1 MELREPIERL
11 IRDPKEFTRSVPF
24 PDPAEIRI
32 YDETL
37 RDGEQMPGVCY
48 TPSQKLEIA
57 KALAGIGVHVM
68 SVGFPAASQGDRRTL
83 QLVMEAK
90 RRGELGQVEI
100 VVMCRSNPKDI
111 DVTVETLREAGIAP
125 KDVTF
130 FIFTSGSDL
139 HLKYKIGKTLLRYEG
154 KDEAEWLDLPLAFYR
169 SANIRLQC
177 DAIAHART
185 YGIDR
190 IEFGAE
196 DGSRGDV
203 DYFVEYFKAG
213 LDAGGTRPAWPDTVG
228 TLTPEA
234 TRWYC
239 TRIVEGLPKG
249 LPLVAHL
256 HNDYGLGTINAITA
270 TSCGFKVISVTA
282 NGYGERA
289 GNVKLHEFV
298 VALKALYGVEIPGF
312 KYAKLRELARF
323 MERMSGIPMQ
333 QHEPIVGSKVFAHE
347 SGIHTHGVLID
358 RRMYEAVN
366 AELVGGQTTF
376 VFGKHSGVALVEDT
390 LRRHAGPLGAAG
402 VEVTNELAH
411 RVTDEIKRLREE
423 RAASSRSSEA
433 IDAYE
438 AAMRRLS
445 LDESDVVAIATALGS
460 PQLSAARSES
470 RTTRS
475 DPVRRPA

>member
-11 IRDPKEFTRSVPF
+11 IRDPKEFTRNVHF
-24 PDPAEIRI
+24 PDPSQLRI

-48 TPSQKLEIA
+48 TPGQKLEIA
-57 KALAGIGVHVM
+57 KALAEIGVHVM
-68 SVGFPAASQGDRRTL
+68 SVGFPAASAGDRRTL

-90 RRGELGQVEI
+90 RKGELGGVEI
-100 VVMCRSNPKDI
+100 VVMCRSNRNDI
-111 DVTVETLREAGIAP
+111 DVTVKTLREAGIEP
-125 KDVTF
+125 KEVTF

-139 HLKYKIGKTLLRYEG
+139 HLKYKIGKTLLRFEG
-154 KDEAEWLDLPLAFYR
+154 RDEKDWLDLPLEFYR
-169 SANIRLQC
+169 NANVRLQC
-177 DAIAHART
+177 DAIGHARD

-203 DYFVEYFKAG
+203 DYFIGYFKAG
-213 LDAGGTRPAWPDTVG
+213 LEAGGTRPAWPDTVG

-239 TRIVEGLPKG
+239 SRIVQGLPKG
-249 LPLVAHL
+249 LPIVAHL

-289 GNVKLHEFV
+289 GNVKLHEYV
-298 VALKALYGVEIPGF
+298 VAMRVLYGVEIPGF
-312 KYAKLRELARF
+312 KYHKLRDLARF

-347 SGIHTHGVLID
+347 SGIHTHAVLID
-358 RRMYEAVN
+358 HRMYEAVPS
-366 AELVGGQTTF
+366 ELVGGETSF
-376 VFGKHSGVALVEDT
+376 VFGKHTGVNLVEQTMRKWQDK
-390 LRRHAGPLGAAG
+390 LDRAG
-402 VEVTNELAH
+402 VEVTPELAH
-411 RVTDEIKRLREE
+411 RVTDEIKRLRED
-423 RAASSRSSEA
+423 RAASSKSEA
-433 IDAYE
+433 AIQAYE
-438 AAMRRLS
+438 TAMRSLS
-445 LDESDVVAIATALGS
+445 LTEDDVVDLAVALGMKKAAATA
-460 PQLSAARSES
+460 
-470 RTTRS
+470 
-475 DPVRRPA
+475 